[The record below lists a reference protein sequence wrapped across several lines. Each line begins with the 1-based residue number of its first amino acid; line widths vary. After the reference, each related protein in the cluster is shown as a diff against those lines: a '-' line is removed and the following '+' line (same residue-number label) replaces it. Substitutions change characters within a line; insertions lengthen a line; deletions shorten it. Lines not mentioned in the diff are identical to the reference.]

1 MDDYNLNTLTEAQH
15 EWAIKLVNILSPLI
29 LDGINSMYN
38 ESLKL
43 CEETGEHS
51 KYLMTFQNF
60 LARVP
65 QWNNEMVRKECT
77 RIVEK
82 SGCAYLEDLISC
94 VHIVH
99 LKILT
104 TIRTGKTQKK
114 IEIDIPKL
122 DQFIHKVYTY
132 SSRELYENMYLF
144 EKNVPPL
151 VFQKNRKELN
161 NIVKSA
167 ILDSVRCSIPV
178 DQLLRAYL
186 DETTDLILTEKEAK
200 EDKKEDDKKEDDK
213 KEEKE
218 DAQNA
223 FEKVKLKETI
233 SFSDKDMA
241 VSVDNKE
248 EVVIASKDIER
259 LEKLSAERHAA
270 AKAEQEEEEQYDKI
284 KIMDD
289 DVKLDIT
296 EIESK
301 ESLLDDIIVVPV

>member
-1 MDDYNLNTLTEAQH
+1 MNTLTEAQH
-15 EWAIKLVNILSPLI
+15 EWAIKLVNILSPVI

-65 QWNNEMVRKECT
+65 QWNNDLVRKECS

-94 VHIVH
+94 VHIIH

-122 DQFIHKVYTY
+122 DQFIHKVYIY
-132 SSRELYENMYLF
+132 CSRELYENMYLF
-144 EKNVPPL
+144 EKNVQPL

-186 DETTDLILTEKEAK
+186 DETTDLIVTKEKE
-200 EDKKEDDKKEDDK
+200 
-213 KEEKE
+213 KEEVKE
-218 DAQNA
+218 EEVIPVKNE
-223 FEKVKLKETI
+223 FEVVKDKETI
-233 SFSDKDMA
+233 TFSDKDMA
-241 VSVDNKE
+241 ISVDKKE
-248 EVVIASKDIER
+248 EFVDAPKNIER
-259 LEKLSAERHAA
+259 LELISAQRHAA
-270 AKAEQEEEEQYDKI
+270 AKAAEQEENFEKI
-284 KIMDD
+284 NILSEDAT
-289 DVKLDIT
+289 LDIT
-296 EIESK
+296 EIKSEK
-301 ESLLDDIIVVPV
+301 ESLLDDIIVVV

>member
-65 QWNNEMVRKECT
+65 QWNNEMVRKECS
-77 RIVEK
+77 RIVDK

-151 VFQKNRKELN
+151 VFQKHRKELN

-200 EDKKEDDKKEDDK
+200 EDAKEEDK
-213 KEEKE
+213 KEEDKKE
-218 DAQNA
+218 DAQNK
-223 FEKVKLKETI
+223 FEQVKLKETI

-241 VSVDNKE
+241 RSIDNKE
-248 EVVIASKDIER
+248 EVVIAPKDIDR
-259 LEKLSAERHAA
+259 LEEISAKRHAEK
-270 AKAEQEEEEQYDKI
+270 KAEEEEEEQYDKI
-284 KIMDD
+284 KIMGD

-301 ESLLDDIIVVPV
+301 DSLLDDIIIVV

>member
-1 MDDYNLNTLTEAQH
+1 MTTLTEAQH
-15 EWAIKLVNILSPLI
+15 EWAIKLVNILSPVV

-65 QWNNEMVRKECT
+65 QWNNELVRKECA

-122 DQFIHKVYTY
+122 DQFIHKVYIY
-132 SSRELYENMYLF
+132 CSRELYENMYLF
-144 EKNVPPL
+144 EKNVQPL

-167 ILDSVRCSIPV
+167 IMDSVRCSIPV

-186 DETTDLILTEKEAK
+186 DETTDLILTQEKEEVK
-200 EDKKEDDKKEDDK
+200 EEEVKEEDK
-213 KEEKE
+213 
-218 DAQNA
+218 QNK
-223 FEKVKLKETI
+223 FEQVKLKETI
-233 SFSDKDMA
+233 TFSDEDMA
-241 VSVDNKE
+241 MSVDNKE
-248 EVVIASKDIER
+248 EVVVAPKNIER
-259 LEKLSAERHAA
+259 LEVISAQRHAA
-270 AKAEQEEEEQYDKI
+270 AKAAEAEENSEKI
-284 KIMDD
+284 NILGE
-289 DVKLDIT
+289 DVSLDIT
-296 EIESK
+296 DIVDSKFDSK
-301 ESLLDDIIVVPV
+301 EKETLLDDVMVLV

>member
-1 MDDYNLNTLTEAQH
+1 MNTLTEAQH
-15 EWAIKLVNILSPLI
+15 EWAIKLVNILSPVI

-65 QWNNEMVRKECT
+65 QWNNDLVRKECS

-94 VHIVH
+94 VHIIH

-122 DQFIHKVYTY
+122 DQFIHKVYIY
-132 SSRELYENMYLF
+132 CSRELYENMYLF
-144 EKNVPPL
+144 EKNVQPL

-186 DETTDLILTEKEAK
+186 DETTDLIVTKEKE
-200 EDKKEDDKKEDDK
+200 
-213 KEEKE
+213 KEEVKE
-218 DAQNA
+218 EEVIPVKNE
-223 FEKVKLKETI
+223 FEVDKDKETI
-233 SFSDKDMA
+233 TFSDKDMA
-241 VSVDNKE
+241 ISVDKKE
-248 EVVIASKDIER
+248 EFVDAPKNIER
-259 LEKLSAERHAA
+259 LELISAQRHAA
-270 AKAEQEEEEQYDKI
+270 AKAAEQEENFEKI
-284 KIMDD
+284 NILSEDAT
-289 DVKLDIT
+289 LDIT
-296 EIESK
+296 EIKSEK
-301 ESLLDDIIVVPV
+301 ESLLDDIIVVV